1 MPGPTRIAALLLA
14 AVVLACSP
22 PAGKPPEVKLETD
35 DQKVIY
41 GLGVLLAQRLES
53 FGLNESELVI
63 FEDGLRDGVL
73 GRPKKVDIATLDAQL
88 QAFASARRAAAADA
102 ERKASA
108 SYLEQAA
115 AEPGA
120 TKAPAGYVLRTL
132 TEGTGASPGA
142 TDTVTVHYHGTLRD
156 GTVFD
161 SSVERGTP
169 ASFPLDRVIPCWTQA
184 LQQMKV
190 GGKYKLTC
198 PSEIAYGDRGSMPNI
213 KPGAT
218 LTFEVE
224 LLDVKPTADAGPHG
238 MTAPAP
244 EAAPAPKVAPAPK
257 K

>member
-1 MPGPTRIAALLLA
+1 MPDVRRSLAALLVLTA
-14 AVVLACSP
+14 LACSP
-22 PAGKPPEVKLETD
+22 PGAQNAPEVKLDTD
-35 DQKVIY
+35 DAKVIY
-41 GLGVLLAQRLES
+41 GLGLLLAQRIES
-53 FGLNESELVI
+53 FGLTEAELVI

-73 GRPKKVDIATLDAQL
+73 GREQKVDPATLDAQL
-88 QAFASARRAAAADA
+88 QAFANRRRVAAA
-102 ERKASA
+102 EGEKKAGA
-108 SYLEQAA
+108 AYLEQMA

-120 TKAPAGYVLRTL
+120 TKAESGYVLRTL

-156 GTVFD
+156 GKVFD

-169 ASFPLDRVIPCWTQA
+169 ASFPLDRVIPCWTQS
-184 LQQMKV
+184 LQQMKI

-198 PSEIAYGDRGSMPNI
+198 PSDIAYGDRGSMPNI

-224 LLDVKPTADAGPHG
+224 LLDAKPTAAAAPHG
-238 MTAPAP
+238 MPAP
-244 EAAPAPKVAPAPK
+244 EPAPEPK